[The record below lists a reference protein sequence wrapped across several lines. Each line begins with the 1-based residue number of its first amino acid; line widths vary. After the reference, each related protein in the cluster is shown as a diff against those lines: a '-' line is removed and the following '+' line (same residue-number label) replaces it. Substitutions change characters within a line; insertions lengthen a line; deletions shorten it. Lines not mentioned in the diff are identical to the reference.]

1 MLPFKY
7 FINNLL
13 PSDVLVKSNPWK
25 QMWPDHLKLNNYN
38 LLHLITQGGLF
49 LNNLGKIQLNFLK
62 TQYVIDIL
70 KYHIT

>member
-13 PSDVLVKSNPWK
+13 PSDVLVKSNLRK

-38 LLHLITQGGLF
+38 LLHLITQGDLF
-49 LNNLGKIQLNFLK
+49 LNNLGNIQLNFLK
-62 TQYVIDIL
+62 TQYIIYIL